1 MKKIKKIFYPI
12 KTIVLP
18 ILLIV
23 VVSIYLS
30 SIFKFIDYEG
40 NGFLIKL
47 SEITFNHPRRVACI
61 LLFFGFLIIYRR
73 FNKNKEYAPTNIYGD
88 YHVIIYSL
96 AICRL

>member
-61 LLFFGFLIIYRR
+61 LLFFGFLCESVADGEHGISSHGVCPCLG
-73 FNKNKEYAPTNIYGD
+73 APLCID
-88 YHVIIYSL
+88 AVS
-96 AICRL
+96 